1 MAVSHQGTGA
11 RLLLIG
17 LLLLLGH
24 DDHGVVGLQRELLE
38 VLPASRVPNTMLER
52 QVLQVGVPHSAV
64 LAEPLLPG
72 ALLHQRHQGERRT
85 RFHSRLQLVDHVPQV
100 PAPTADQDVLGPPAG
115 SRPGVRVGPLRV
127 GEEGAI
133 RPGAVG
139 VVVLRQH
146 HDAVAGLEPAAARR
160 IHLQPAVAADQA
172 ARHRGSE
179 AEGGLAE
186 GTARQHRPL
195 LYVEVGPAEANNGLE
210 DARQPLLARAL
221 DEQLAGH
228 VMPDNDFGLLAA
240 QRLDQRHAVDV
251 RQLNH
256 SVLPALRCLAIPLHL
271 LQLGRWRGQ
280 EVLA

>member
-1 MAVSHQGTGA
+1 MAVGCHGVCVLQLV
-11 RLLLIG
+11 RNNN
-17 LLLLLGH
+17 
-24 DDHGVVGLQRELLE
+24 HGVVGLQWELLE
-38 VLPASRVPNTMLER
+38 VLPTGRVPNAMLER
-52 QVLQVGVPHSAV
+52 QILQVGVPYSAV
-64 LAEPLLPG
+64 LTEPPLPG
-72 ALLHQRHQGERRT
+72 ILLHQRHQGERRA
-85 RFHSRLQLVDHVPQV
+85 RLYCSLQLCDHVSQV
-100 PAPTADQDVLGPPAG
+100 PAPATDQDVLGPPAG
-115 SRPGVRVGPLRV
+115 HHPRVHVGPLRV
-127 GEEGAI
+127 GEEGAF
-133 RPGAVG
+133 RLGGVR